1 MEHKMDTPNNHESIW
16 DLLIIWVGAILGHLT
31 LSSAVLWATL
41 IYTLFKLYILIRDDI
56 FTKKKKERVALST
69 WQHYPL

>member
-1 MEHKMDTPNNHESIW
+1 MVYKMEPTHNHESVW
-16 DLLIIWVGAILGHLT
+16 DLFFIWVGAILGHLT

-56 FTKKKKERVALST
+56 FTKKKKRG
-69 WQHYPL
+69 

>member
-1 MEHKMDTPNNHESIW
+1 MVDTPNNHESIW

-56 FTKKKKERVALST
+56 FTKKKKRG
-69 WQHYPL
+69 

>member
-1 MEHKMDTPNNHESIW
+1 MGGSIMVDTSNNHESIW

-56 FTKKKKERVALST
+56 FKKKKKRG
-69 WQHYPL
+69 

>member
-1 MEHKMDTPNNHESIW
+1 MGGSIMVDTPNSQESVW

-56 FTKKKKERVALST
+56 FKKKKKRG
-69 WQHYPL
+69 

>member
-1 MEHKMDTPNNHESIW
+1 MVYKMEPTHNQESIW
-16 DLLIIWVGAILGHLT
+16 DLLLIWVGAILGHLT

-56 FTKKKKERVALST
+56 FTKKKKRG
-69 WQHYPL
+69 

>member
-1 MEHKMDTPNNHESIW
+1 MGGSIMVDTSNNHESIW

-56 FTKKKKERVALST
+56 FKKTKKRG
-69 WQHYPL
+69 

>member
-1 MEHKMDTPNNHESIW
+1 MEYDVETPNSHESIW
-16 DLLIIWVGAILGHLT
+16 DLLLIWVGAILGHLT

-56 FTKKKKERVALST
+56 FTKKKKRG
-69 WQHYPL
+69 

>member
-1 MEHKMDTPNNHESIW
+1 MVHKMDTPNNHESIW

-56 FTKKKKERVALST
+56 FTKKKKRG
-69 WQHYPL
+69 

>member
-1 MEHKMDTPNNHESIW
+1 MEYDVETPNSHESIW
-16 DLLIIWVGAILGHLT
+16 DLLLIWVGAILGHLT

-56 FTKKKKERVALST
+56 FKKKKKRG
-69 WQHYPL
+69 

>member
-1 MEHKMDTPNNHESIW
+1 MGGFIMVDTPNSHESIW

-56 FTKKKKERVALST
+56 FTKKKKRG
-69 WQHYPL
+69 

>member
-1 MEHKMDTPNNHESIW
+1 MEYDVETPNSHESIW

-56 FTKKKKERVALST
+56 FKKKKKRG
-69 WQHYPL
+69 

>member
-1 MEHKMDTPNNHESIW
+1 MQHKMDTPHNHESIW

-56 FTKKKKERVALST
+56 FTKKKKRG
-69 WQHYPL
+69 

>member
-1 MEHKMDTPNNHESIW
+1 MEPTHNQESAW
-16 DLLIIWVGAILGHLT
+16 DLLLIWLGAILGHLT

-56 FTKKKKERVALST
+56 FKKKKKRG
-69 WQHYPL
+69 

>member
-1 MEHKMDTPNNHESIW
+1 MVDTPNSQESIW

-56 FTKKKKERVALST
+56 FTKKKKRG
-69 WQHYPL
+69 

>member
-1 MEHKMDTPNNHESIW
+1 MVDTPNSQESAW
-16 DLLIIWVGAILGHLT
+16 DLLLIWVGAILGHLT

-56 FTKKKKERVALST
+56 FTKKKKRG
-69 WQHYPL
+69 

>member
-1 MEHKMDTPNNHESIW
+1 MVHKMDTPNNHESIW
-16 DLLIIWVGAILGHLT
+16 DLLLIWVGAILGHLT

-56 FTKKKKERVALST
+56 FTKKKKRG
-69 WQHYPL
+69 

>member
-1 MEHKMDTPNNHESIW
+1 MAYKMEPTHNHESIW

-41 IYTLFKLYILIRDDI
+41 IYTLIRI
-56 FTKKKKERVALST
+56 YLVIKNELLKK
-69 WQHYPL
+69 

>member
-1 MEHKMDTPNNHESIW
+1 MAYKMEPTHNQESAW
-16 DLLIIWVGAILGHLT
+16 DLLLIWVGAILGHLT

-56 FTKKKKERVALST
+56 FTKKKKRG
-69 WQHYPL
+69 

>member
-1 MEHKMDTPNNHESIW
+1 MAYKMEPTHNHESIC

-56 FTKKKKERVALST
+56 FTKKKKRG
-69 WQHYPL
+69 

>member
-1 MEHKMDTPNNHESIW
+1 MVYKMEPTHNQESVW

-41 IYTLFKLYILIRDDI
+41 IYTLFKLYILIRDDL
-56 FTKKKKERVALST
+56 FTKKKKRG
-69 WQHYPL
+69 

>member
-1 MEHKMDTPNNHESIW
+1 MGGSIMVDTPNSQESIW

-56 FTKKKKERVALST
+56 FKKKKKRG
-69 WQHYPL
+69 

>member
-1 MEHKMDTPNNHESIW
+1 MEPTHNHESIW
-16 DLLIIWVGAILGHLT
+16 DLFFIWVGAILGHLT

-56 FTKKKKERVALST
+56 FTKKKKRG
-69 WQHYPL
+69 

>member
-1 MEHKMDTPNNHESIW
+1 MEYDVETPNSHESIW

-56 FTKKKKERVALST
+56 FKKTKKRG
-69 WQHYPL
+69 

>member
-1 MEHKMDTPNNHESIW
+1 MVYKMEPTQNHESIW

-56 FTKKKKERVALST
+56 FTKKKKRG
-69 WQHYPL
+69 

>member
-1 MEHKMDTPNNHESIW
+1 MAYKMEPTHNQESVW

-56 FTKKKKERVALST
+56 FKKKKKRG
-69 WQHYPL
+69 

>member
-1 MEHKMDTPNNHESIW
+1 MGGSIMVDTPNNHESVW

-56 FTKKKKERVALST
+56 FKKTKKRG
-69 WQHYPL
+69 